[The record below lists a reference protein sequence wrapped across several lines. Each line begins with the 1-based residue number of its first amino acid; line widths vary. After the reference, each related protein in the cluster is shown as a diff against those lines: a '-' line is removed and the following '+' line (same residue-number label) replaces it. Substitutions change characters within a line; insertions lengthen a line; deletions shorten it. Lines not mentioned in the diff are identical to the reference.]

1 MPTNIKQIEFLAR
14 AIVNRL
20 EDRGLVEFGDAEIGI
35 QIVTRTLEDN
45 FQAYDSIEAE
55 ARGRLAK
62 TMGENFVITRSG
74 EERLIGWRN
83 TLLRDENGSVIG
95 TFSAGADIT
104 ERHRAVEA
112 LRTAE
117 ERTRFALE
125 AADQALYRAKEDG
138 RNRIRT

>member
-45 FQAYDSIEAE
+45 FQAYDSIENE

-62 TMGENFVITRSG
+62 TMGEREPSDSEVADEMVRVATERNFV
-74 EERLIGWRN
+74 L
-83 TLLRDENGSVIG
+83 
-95 TFSAGADIT
+95 
-104 ERHRAVEA
+104 
-112 LRTAE
+112 
-117 ERTRFALE
+117 
-125 AADQALYRAKEDG
+125 
-138 RNRIRT
+138 

>member
-45 FQAYDSIEAE
+45 FQAYDSIEME

-62 TMGENFVITRSG
+62 TIGEREPSDGEVADEMVRVATERNFV
-74 EERLIGWRN
+74 L
-83 TLLRDENGSVIG
+83 
-95 TFSAGADIT
+95 
-104 ERHRAVEA
+104 
-112 LRTAE
+112 
-117 ERTRFALE
+117 
-125 AADQALYRAKEDG
+125 
-138 RNRIRT
+138 